1 MPWEVLPMSEV
12 RFAFVHQVVSLQMP
26 VAEACRKFRVS
37 RKTGYKWLQR
47 FRKAP
52 DQSLTDQSRRP
63 KNSPRR
69 TGGDLERRILELRH
83 QFGWGPRKIRPCL
96 HHQGHA
102 VPSIRTVGNI
112 LRRCGC
118 IAPKEPTPPTPLAF
132 ERSAPNELWQ
142 CDHKGPIEIARQKIH
157 PLTVLDDHSRFLIA
171 LVPCVDLTMRTAFDV
186 LWNAFGEFGLPQ
198 SILADNAFGSNI
210 SVPKTLSWFDAQLI
224 RLGITPIHGRP
235 YHPQTQGKVERIHGT
250 LERELWPS
258 IRRDALP
265 HFTADLDH
273 FRRHVYNTLRPH
285 EALGDRPP
293 LSRYQPSA
301 RPRPPRVPTVEYP
314 PDAVVR
320 KVASGGDI
328 SYAGCRIL
336 VGAGLFK
343 QSVRIEDHGQEIK
356 IFYAWKQVRT
366 LVTQQ
371 LTRDKLL

>member
-1 MPWEVLPMSEV
+1 
-12 RFAFVHQVVSLQMP
+12 
-26 VAEACRKFRVS
+26 
-37 RKTGYKWLQR
+37 
-47 FRKAP
+47 
-52 DQSLTDQSRRP
+52 
-63 KNSPRR
+63 
-69 TGGDLERRILELRH
+69 
-83 QFGWGPRKIRPCL
+83 
-96 HHQGHA
+96 
-102 VPSIRTVGNI
+102 
-112 LRRCGC
+112 
-118 IAPKEPTPPTPLAF
+118 
-132 ERSAPNELWQ
+132 
-142 CDHKGPIEIARQKIH
+142 
-157 PLTVLDDHSRFLIA
+157 
-171 LVPCVDLTMRTAFDV
+171 MRTAFDV
-186 LWNAFGEFGLPQ
+186 LWNAFGDFGLPQ

-210 SVPKTLSWFDAQLI
+210 SVPKTLSWFDAQLV

-258 IRRDALP
+258 IRRDAPPSLHRRSRSLP
-265 HFTADLDH
+265 TPRLQHSA
-273 FRRHVYNTLRPH
+273 PH

-314 PDAVVR
+314 PNAVVR

-328 SYAGCRIL
+328 SFAGCRIL
-336 VGAGLFK
+336 VGAGLYK